1 MTIILR
7 KFNIKNIN
15 SSSVILIIGQDKSGK
30 SCVTKDILYN
40 HQYIKNGIIISSK
53 IEDKIIK
60 YIPEI
65 FIYEK
70 YDKSI
75 IQKFIKNQNITNTHS
90 FIIFDDCFEN
100 NKIYNK
106 YTHKL
111 YSKKSHLNALCI
123 IEIKNISNISKKI
136 RNNIDY
142 IFILKNDLEYN
153 KKLLYDYLSEILS
166 IEYKLFLKLIDNYTS
181 NYNFCII
188 DMKCESKYIEDKL
201 YWYNVSLHP
210 KFEINSDYNE
220 SNLII
225 EEDKNID
232 DILFNRNFD
241 DLVVYKQKN
250 FNKYLDL
257 SLVN

>member
-7 KFNIKNIN
+7 KFNIRNIN
-15 SSSVILIIGQDKSGK
+15 SSSLILIIGQDKSGK

-75 IQKFIKNQNITNTHS
+75 IKKFIKNQNITNTHS

-142 IFILKNDLEYN
+142 IFILKNDLEHN
-153 KKLLYDYLSEILS
+153 KKLLYEYLSEILS
-166 IEYKLFLKLIDNYTS
+166 IEYKLFLKLIDDYTS

-188 DMKCESKYIEDKL
+188 DMKSESKYIEDKL
-201 YWYNVSLHP
+201 YWYNTSFHP

-220 SNLII
+220 SNLIR